1 MTVSIVGC
9 NATKTI
15 DETSSNISS
24 YLNTTGVYTD
34 DDICEQLSS
43 LITQGGN
50 PVNEVFINE
59 VDGEAILQVM
69 VYHKELNKGDK
80 FYHVT
85 NWSSEKKKAFAKAIE
100 WDALIKSTTGVAKAI
115 QEYAEGYGIPKS
127 RLMIRGDKDI
137 VDYIFLGYEDGRL
150 VYDILE

>member
-1 MTVSIVGC
+1 MTASMVGC

-59 VDGEAILQVM
+59 VDGEAVLNVM
-69 VYHKELNKGDK
+69 VYHKELNKGNRFHK
-80 FYHVT
+80 ALQ
-85 NWSSEKKKAFAKAIE
+85 WSSENKKAFAKSIE
-100 WDALIKSTTGVAKAI
+100 WDTLIKSTTGVAKAI

-137 VDYIFLGYEDGRL
+137 VDYVFLGYEDGKL
-150 VYDILE
+150 IYDILE